1 MADSL
6 KGKIKRFLYDNGDY
20 GVALFISESEPLTI
34 TGRIS
39 SLEKDKDY
47 EIVGEYV
54 THPKYGFQ
62 FNVESFSQCLPCI
75 RKTSSCFC
83 RIYTLSCNQAFARL
97 LSMRSSFHLA
107 LKQA

>member
-39 SLEKDKDY
+39 SL
-47 EIVGEYV
+47 
-54 THPKYGFQ
+54 
-62 FNVESFSQCLPCI
+62 
-75 RKTSSCFC
+75 
-83 RIYTLSCNQAFARL
+83 
-97 LSMRSSFHLA
+97 
-107 LKQA
+107 